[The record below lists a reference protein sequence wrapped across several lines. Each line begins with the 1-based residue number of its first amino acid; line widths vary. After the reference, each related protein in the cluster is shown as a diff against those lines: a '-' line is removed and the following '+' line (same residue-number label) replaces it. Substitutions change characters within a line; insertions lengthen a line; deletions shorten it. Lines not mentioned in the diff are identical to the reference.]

1 MMAVNNLAAATLS
14 NSCKARPGAVSA
26 MGAMGAMGA
35 EERLFRLVPRGSF
48 ESFEK
53 CP

>member
-14 NSCKARPGAVSA
+14 NSCKARRGAVS
-26 MGAMGAMGA
+26 AMGAMGA
-35 EERLFRLVPRGSF
+35 EERLFRLVPRRSSG
-48 ESFEK
+48 SFEK

>member
-26 MGAMGAMGA
+26 MGAMGA

-53 CP
+53 LP